1 MRVCPLWPV
10 TATLPGDLIA
20 ESNRCD
26 PDPSNT
32 LIFANERGS
41 ALARYGVHYLLRRYT
56 ACASRLVPT
65 LKVKNLHPH
74 SIRHSTAIAL
84 LKAGMDLPRLV
95 SGLDMP
101 ALTPRCATL
110 GRIWI

>member
-10 TATLPGDLIA
+10 TATLLGDLIA

-32 LIFANERGS
+32 LIFAND
-41 ALARYGVHYLLRRYT
+41 
-56 ACASRLVPT
+56 
-65 LKVKNLHPH
+65 LKGEEPHPH